1 MAFADPHFRSEHQE
15 GNIVAAG
22 HRKARRTTVLF
33 EHTHALNII
42 NAPLEERQGIVF
54 EDIPLSS
61 TMIMDRLWELKYCL
75 FCSKVHPHKSGHLY
89 AAPTAGPIHWPK
101 GAPH

>member
-54 EDIPLSS
+54 EDIPLFINDDHGQVMGVKILLILFKSPS
-61 TMIMDRLWELKYCL
+61 T
-75 FCSKVHPHKSGHLY
+75 
-89 AAPTAGPIHWPK
+89 
-101 GAPH
+101 